1 MLRAWVGFMT
11 VWLVLGASSVRAEA
25 QTAPVIERLVGATRL
40 LGGTVVAYKEVTLNA
55 ELPGR
60 VIQIAGSEG
69 ARVKQDQE
77 LVRVDTA
84 ELQARRQAALAEVAN
99 AESLWRTA
107 YVQYSRELWSPQSQ
121 SLQGG
126 MGMPSLFDQMFTKP
140 AAGVMG
146 VTNQNVDRAADLQTA
161 GSRIEQARNTYFRAL
176 SQLQELDARLRDAVT
191 LAPMDGV
198 IAKKFIEVGDTVQ
211 PGQRLLLVVDGDRLQ
226 VQVEVPSNLMAGIGE
241 GMPWVQ
247 VKLDT
252 HNLVVPGRLAQV
264 FPTADPQ
271 RHTTTVKF
279 DLPNGVPTRPGTYAE
294 VTIPDISIQPKPSLI
309 IPRRA
314 VIWRGSLP
322 AVEIKT
328 LEGKELRLIR
338 LGADLDREYVTVL
351 SGLQAGEQVLMEA
364 APAAEQRAWA
374 PNR

>member
-1 MLRAWVGFMT
+1 MLRSWVWFMAAW
-11 VWLVLGASSVRAEA
+11 LALGMPLGHAEV

-40 LGGTVVAYKEVTLNA
+40 LGGTVMAYKEVTLNA

-60 VIQIAGSEG
+60 IVHIAGNEG
-69 ARVKQDQE
+69 SRVKQDQE

-84 ELQARRQAALAEVAN
+84 ELQAKRQAALAEVAN

-107 YVQYSRELWSPQSQ
+107 YIQYSRELWSPQSQ
-121 SLQGG
+121 NLQGG

-146 VTNQNVDRAADLQTA
+146 VTNQNVERSADLQTA
-161 GSRIEQARNTYFRAL
+161 GSRIEQARNSYFRAL
-176 SQLQELDARLRDAVT
+176 SQLQEIDARLRDAAT
-191 LAPMDGV
+191 LAPMEGV

-226 VQVEVPSNLMAGIGE
+226 VQVEVPSNLMSGIGE

-294 VTIPDISIQPKPSLI
+294 VTVPDVSVQPKPSLI
-309 IPRRA
+309 IPRQA

-338 LGADLDREYVTVL
+338 LGTDLDREYVTVL
-351 SGLQAGEQVLMEA
+351 SGLQAGEQVIIEA
-364 APAAEQRAWA
+364 TAERRTGT
-374 PNR
+374 PSR